1 MKTITTKRISPTIP
15 VALEPEI
22 KAYIAKRVAE
32 FKAKAK
38 EAANG

>member
-1 MKTITTKRISPTIP
+1 MNEKVRIARLVP
-15 VALEPEI
+15 AEI
-22 KAYIAKRVAE
+22 APDILAYIAKRVAE